1 MQIEGRLRS
10 TKVNG
15 RGKEAGPA
23 LNPLKGS
30 SAFLPSDGSTYRTI
44 KTKVKMLKPNAVK
57 LATRVKTPNPQ

>member
-1 MQIEGRLRS
+1 MPIDGSLRS

-30 SAFLPSDGSTYRTI
+30 SAFLPSDEAIHRTI
-44 KTKVKMLKPNAVK
+44 KTKVKMLKPNVVK
-57 LATRVKTPNPQ
+57 MAACVKTPIPQ